1 MILFFPL
8 QNLLQKIL
16 LLSPLFVMMKLA
28 WLNLA
33 ALKLSCVTKHVRIK
47 TAERFSYRRTR
58 NSGTHVVCVI
68 PHWSYLDVQNWR
80 WLQRFC
86 QSISSS
92 SKWLFSAIQSRQ
104 ISLCLQA
111 FNLGWELVPVVII
124 KFTHISRI
132 AVKRLS
138 QQMSVCTHLNTL
150 HIRHLT
156 SV

>member
-1 MILFFPL
+1 MILFFSL

-16 LLSPLFVMMKLA
+16 LLSSLFVMMKIA

-47 TAERFSYRRTR
+47 TVKRFSYGQTR
-58 NSGTHVVCVI
+58 NSGTRIVCVI
-68 PHWSYLDVQNWR
+68 VIDRTWTCKTADDCKHFVSPSAAALSGFF
-80 WLQRFC
+80 LQYS
-86 QSISSS
+86 QD
-92 SKWLFSAIQSRQ
+92 KYPV
-104 ISLCLQA
+104 CLQA

-124 KFTHISRI
+124 KFTHISCI
-132 AVKRLS
+132 DVKRLS